1 MKILLVQ
8 IKDFEN
14 SLENKIKFFFER
26 KNFEVISKT
35 FDLLETAMIP
45 EILLID
51 SVSIDYMIGVGLA
64 GFFVLSETNSNSK
77 IVINPWMSPSQKLSQ
92 KRTVSYDLLTTLK
105 KIETK
110 TYDRVDAE
118 MRVATYGIFTH
129 DANSCDKE
137 MFFKTYGRNM
147 NGVDNYSLMGE
158 EYIYLILENA
168 LKYFG
173 ASLNS
178 WDYIPGLDPRL
189 ITLWKKM
196 LDFSKNYDII
206 NDYLEG
212 IM

>member
-14 SLENKIKFFFER
+14 SLENEIKFFFER

-51 SVSIDYMIGVGLA
+51 SVSIDYMVGIGLA
-64 GFFVLSETNSNSK
+64 GFFVLSETNSNSR

-92 KRTVSYDLLTTLK
+92 KRTVSHDLLKTLK

-110 TYDRVDAE
+110 TYNRVDAE

-137 MFFKTYGRNM
+137 MFQKIYRRNI
-147 NGVDNYSLMGE
+147 NGVDNYSME
-158 EYIYLILENA
+158 EENIYLILENA
-168 LKYFG
+168 LKYFKYI
-173 ASLNS
+173 ASLNY
-178 WDYIPGLDPRL
+178 WNFMPGPGLGL
-189 ITLWKKM
+189 VNI
-196 LDFSKNYDII
+196 
-206 NDYLEG
+206 
-212 IM
+212 